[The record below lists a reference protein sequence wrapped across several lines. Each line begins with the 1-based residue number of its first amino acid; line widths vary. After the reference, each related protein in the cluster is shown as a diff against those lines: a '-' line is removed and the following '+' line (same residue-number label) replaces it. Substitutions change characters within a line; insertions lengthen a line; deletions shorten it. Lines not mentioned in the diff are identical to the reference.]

1 MNNPL
6 FTLGVGLAV
15 AALVAAGCGKDSPA
29 GPSGTT
35 TTTTASF
42 AAIQRDILTPS
53 CESCHTDNGRSPAG
67 GLNLKVGAAY
77 PNLIGQASSAKAGAI
92 RVVAGNP
99 GGSYLVQKLEG
110 ALDIVGLR
118 MPRVGAPLSDA
129 QVAIIRQWIQEG
141 ALNN

>member
-1 MNNPL
+1 MRNPL

-15 AALVAAGCGKDSPA
+15 AAVVATGCGKDTPA

-35 TTTTASF
+35 TTTVSF

-77 PNLIGQASSAKAGAI
+77 PNLMGQASSAKAGAI

-99 GGSYLVQKLEG
+99 SGSYLVQKLEG

-118 MPRVGAPLSDA
+118 MPRNGPPFLSDA

>member
-1 MNNPL
+1 MRHS
-6 FTLGVGLAV
+6 FVTFGIGIA
-15 AALVAAGCGKDSPA
+15 AMALVAIGCGKDSPA
-29 GPSGTT
+29 APSGTT

-77 PNLIGQASSAKAGAI
+77 PNLVGQASSAKAGAI

-99 GGSYLVQKLEG
+99 SGSYLVQKLEG

-141 ALNN
+141 AQNN